1 MLVNNCLLFFFRTYF
16 IVASKIVRPGQ
27 LYRVAV
33 TVLQAARPLM
43 VRANIQRNGV
53 EVSADH
59 KEVKA
64 GIPEILLMRVR
75 GLIQ

>member
-1 MLVNNCLLFFFRTYF
+1 M
-16 IVASKIVRPGQ
+16 RPGQ

-33 TVLQAARPLM
+33 TVLQATKTLT

-64 GIPEILLMRVR
+64 GIPETLLMRVR
-75 GLIQ
+75 QPGAVMSCMIVAIGFCRSY